1 MLTDDSVERERLQ
14 NKWRGESNGVEILGH
29 GIPITSGSI
38 HLEQVEGPPFG
49 FDRREG
55 EASVDADM
63 FRGMAGSYSDFFLM
77 ASIFFVMY

>member
-1 MLTDDSVERERLQ
+1 M
-14 NKWRGESNGVEILGH
+14 
-29 GIPITSGSI
+29 GSRS
-38 HLEQVEGPPFG
+38 QVEAFILNRWKGPPLVLTV
-49 FDRREG
+49 RREG